1 VPSLIALS
9 PVGAIP
15 GLPAITSVIV
25 VIFAV
30 QMLLAQKHVWLPR
43 WLKER
48 TIDGAKLAKGLGAF
62 RPVARF
68 VDHLLRPRLLF
79 LTRGPFYYAIGAMI
93 LLVALVTP
101 VLKIVPLGGILPN
114 AALVALALALI
125 AKDGVLALFA
135 FAFTGA
141 SVFWPAGLF

>member
-1 VPSLIALS
+1 MPSLIALS

-79 LTRGPFYYAIGAMI
+79 LTRGPFY
-93 LLVALVTP
+93 
-101 VLKIVPLGGILPN
+101 
-114 AALVALALALI
+114 
-125 AKDGVLALFA
+125 
-135 FAFTGA
+135 
-141 SVFWPAGLF
+141 